1 MANSPL
7 FEIVEPPRQCAYLP
21 GEVASLEYRGYQG
34 LSPVELEEFI
44 SRGWRRFGAHLF
56 RPACKSCEQCVPVR
70 IDVNAFQPSKSQ
82 RRTLRRNEHISVEL
96 AEATL
101 SRDHIELYNTWHRD
115 MTQRRDWPDNQTT
128 PQEYGQGFLTG
139 NFPSACELRYFDG
152 DKLIGIG
159 LIDLL
164 PTAISSIYFYHA
176 PEWRSAGPGTFSL
189 LCEIDL
195 ARQLGLDY
203 VYLGYWIA
211 NCPSMAYK
219 NRFHPYETLPDRPGD
234 QISPHWQPATSVVQ
248 D

>member
-1 MANSPL
+1 MANRPL
-7 FEIVEPPRQCAYLP
+7 FQLVEPARQCSYLP
-21 GEVASLEYRGYQG
+21 DEAASLEYRGYQS
-34 LSPVELEEFI
+34 LAPAELEEFI

-56 RPACKSCEQCVPVR
+56 RPACQSCVQCVPVR

-82 RRTLRRNEHISVEL
+82 RRVLRRNEHVRVEL
-96 AEATL
+96 TDATL
-101 SRDHIELYNTWHRD
+101 SRDHIELYNTWHLD

-128 PQEYGQGFLTG
+128 PQDYGQNFLAG
-139 NFPSACELRYFDG
+139 DFQSACELRYFDG

-164 PTAISSIYFYHA
+164 PTSISSIYFYHA
-176 PEWRSAGPGTFSL
+176 PEWRPAGPGTFSL

-195 ARQLGLDY
+195 ARQLGLHY

-219 NRFHPYETLPDRPGD
+219 NRFHPHEILPGRPGEG
-234 QISPHWQPATSVVQ
+234 ISPLWQLATDVDV